1 MQPTNE
7 RYTKSWSMTF
17 GAYILSEVK
26 ESVMVTG
33 YHGDDQVHDRMLGED
48 VVPVREH
55 ERFDGRGIWSNPCAP
70 PSIIGCML
78 GLEKGK
84 VMVQKSNEP
93 STKMM

>member
-1 MQPTNE
+1 MQPINE

-48 VVPVREH
+48 VVPVFGQTPALFRPLS
-55 ERFDGRGIWSNPCAP
+55 GAC
-70 PSIIGCML
+70 
-78 GLEKGK
+78 
-84 VMVQKSNEP
+84 
-93 STKMM
+93 

>member
-1 MQPTNE
+1 
-7 RYTKSWSMTF
+7 MTY

-33 YHGDDQVHDRMLGED
+33 YHGDDQVH
-48 VVPVREH
+48 
-55 ERFDGRGIWSNPCAP
+55 DGRGIWSNPCAP